1 MNLVALTDI
10 HDDIAG
16 IPKMAADLEAADV
29 VLLAGDLTNFGHKPA
44 AERVIQAVTRF
55 ARRVLA
61 VPGNCDYPDI
71 ASYLDDLH
79 VSLHGHCEIIDG
91 VALVGVGGSLPAP
104 GTTPL
109 EFSEAELARI
119 LAEATPGPGSQLP
132 LVLVAHQPP
141 FRTLSDQIHTG
152 EHVGSTAIRSF
163 IEERRPLI
171 CFTGHIH
178 EAAGIDML
186 DQTRLVNPGPFG
198 KGGYAYA
205 ELDNEVNRLEIR
217 RWRG

>member
-1 MNLVALTDI
+1 MILLALTDI
-10 HDDIAG
+10 HDDFAG
-16 IPKMAADLEAADV
+16 IPKIAADLEAADLV
-29 VLLAGDLTNFGHKPA
+29 ILAGDLTNFGHKPA
-44 AERVIQAVTRF
+44 AERVLQAVTRF
-55 ARRVLA
+55 ARRILA

-71 ASYLDDLH
+71 ASHLDDLG
-79 VSLHGHCEIIDG
+79 VSLHGKCETIDG
-91 VALVGVGGSLPAP
+91 VAFVGIGGSLPAP
-104 GTTPL
+104 GATPF
-109 EFSEAELARI
+109 EFSETELGRI
-119 LAEATPGPGSQLP
+119 LTKASGDLGSHLP

-141 FRTLSDQIHTG
+141 FRTMSDQIHTG

-205 ELDNEVNRLEIR
+205 ELENEVLRLEIR
-217 RWRG
+217 HWRG

>member
-16 IPKMAADLEAADV
+16 IPNMGADLEAADV
-29 VLLAGDLTNFGHKPA
+29 VLLAGDLTNFGHKPG

-141 FRTLSDQIHTG
+141 FRTLSDQIHT
-152 EHVGSTAIRSF
+152 
-163 IEERRPLI
+163 RPRQVL
-171 CFTGHIH
+171 G
-178 EAAGIDML
+178 
-186 DQTRLVNPGPFG
+186 RNS
-198 KGGYAYA
+198 
-205 ELDNEVNRLEIR
+205 
-217 RWRG
+217 RWSSWRINLLSEP

>member
-1 MNLVALTDI
+1 MILLALTDI

-16 IPKMAADLEAADV
+16 IPQIAADLEAADV
-29 VLLAGDLTNFGHKPA
+29 VILAGDLTNFGHKPA

-71 ASYLDDLH
+71 TAYLNDLGL
-79 VSLHGHCEIIDG
+79 SLHGHCETIDG
-91 VALVGVGGSLPAP
+91 VNLVGVGGSLPAP
-104 GTTPL
+104 GTTPF

-119 LAEATPGPGSQLP
+119 LAKAMGGLESQLP

-141 FRTLSDQIHTG
+141 FRTRRDQIRTG
-152 EHVGSTAIRSF
+152 EHVGSNAIRSF
-163 IEERRPLI
+163 IEEYRPLI

-186 DQTRLVNPGPFG
+186 DRTRLVNPGPFG

-205 ELDNEVNRLEIR
+205 ELDNEVHQLEIR